1 MHTTSVLR
9 RVTRWTLERAYVLR
23 SHCRKR
29 TAELR
34 SVSAMVL
41 GLIARQPIVRFI
53 DDGGTKLAGHRQLT
67 ALASEV
73 ERRTGERCVTI
84 SS

>member
-1 MHTTSVLR
+1 
-9 RVTRWTLERAYVLR
+9 
-23 SHCRKR
+23 
-29 TAELR
+29 
-34 SVSAMVL
+34 MVA

-53 DDGGTKLAGHRQLT
+53 DYGGTKLAGHRQLT

>member
-1 MHTTSVLR
+1 MVVVLI
-9 RVTRWTLERAYVLR
+9 V
-23 SHCRKR
+23 
-29 TAELR
+29 
-34 SVSAMVL
+34 
-41 GLIARQPIVRFI
+41 RQPIVRFI

-73 ERRTGERCVTI
+73 ERRTGERCVTK

>member
-1 MHTTSVLR
+1 
-9 RVTRWTLERAYVLR
+9 
-23 SHCRKR
+23 
-29 TAELR
+29 
-34 SVSAMVL
+34 MVL

-67 ALASEV
+67 ALASDV
-73 ERRTGERCVTI
+73 ERSTGERCVTI

>member
-1 MHTTSVLR
+1 
-9 RVTRWTLERAYVLR
+9 
-23 SHCRKR
+23 
-29 TAELR
+29 
-34 SVSAMVL
+34 MVV

-73 ERRTGERCVTI
+73 GGAPASGT
-84 SS
+84 

>member
-1 MHTTSVLR
+1 MSR
-9 RVTRWTLERAYVLR
+9 DTRARPRAAFAL
-23 SHCRKR
+23 SPR
-29 TAELR
+29 TPELR
-34 SVSAMVL
+34 SVSAMVV

-67 ALASEV
+67 ALASDV
-73 ERRTGERCVTI
+73 ERSTGERCVTI